1 MVGGSATV
9 MGVEVPE
16 AEGADFFASF
26 AELEALLAP
35 LGGDDEGG
43 FFDIDKVATM
53 ARRQALYQH
62 IGDSR
67 CCMVPHA
74 ITSLSSPAEAIV

>member
-1 MVGGSATV
+1 MVGIGSATV
-9 MGVEVPE
+9 MGEVPE

-53 ARRQALYQH
+53 ARRQAL
-62 IGDSR
+62 
-67 CCMVPHA
+67 
-74 ITSLSSPAEAIV
+74 